1 MINTF
6 AIPLR
11 FKTLRLSSGES
22 FALAWTSGTTK
33 YNAIATS
40 NPNVPTER
48 KGRGKPPMLYNADPN
63 AGPVINRF
71 LSYYGRED
79 KDELEV
85 LSY

>member
-22 FALAWTSGTTK
+22 FALAWTSGTKK

-40 NPNVPTER
+40 NPNVPTDR
-48 KGRGKPPMLYNADPN
+48 KGRGNPPILYNADPN
-63 AGPVINRF
+63 AGPTIF
-71 LSYYGRED
+71 D
-79 KDELEV
+79 F
-85 LSY
+85 

>member
-40 NPNVPTER
+40 NPNVPTDR
-48 KGRGKPPMLYNADPN
+48 KGRGNPPIIYNADPN
-63 AGPVINRF
+63 AGPTIF
-71 LSYYGRED
+71 D
-79 KDELEV
+79 F
-85 LSY
+85 